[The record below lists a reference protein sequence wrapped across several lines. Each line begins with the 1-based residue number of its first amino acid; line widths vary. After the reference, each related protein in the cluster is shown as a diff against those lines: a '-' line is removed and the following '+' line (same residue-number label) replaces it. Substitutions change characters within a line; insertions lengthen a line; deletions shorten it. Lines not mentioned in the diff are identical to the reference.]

1 MIWGLLKKEFY
12 NLRFNLIVF
21 GVIYLI
27 FVVIIL
33 IMGISLK
40 NSVNPA
46 ELAYFSGEMFSF
58 SVSAIY
64 LAHVFSTSIV
74 VSSYQI
80 DEKSNWNRYVVANG
94 VPRKKLIYSKVLLML
109 ILSLV
114 GSLLATLCMVIMPE
128 ISVAQVLGV
137 LLITFSGTTI
147 SSMLVQFISILLGGI
162 KANILYGLIL
172 IVGMFVVPVIV
183 LTIYGLEY
191 DKASQY
197 ALIFGVFGVCLL
209 LDICLFFIN
218 QALVSRRDY

>member
-12 NLRFNLIVF
+12 NLRLNLIVF

-27 FVVIIL
+27 FVVCIL
-33 IMGISLK
+33 VIEISVK
-40 NSVNPA
+40 NSVDPA
-46 ELAYFSGEMFSF
+46 ELILFSGEMFSL
-58 SVSAIY
+58 SVSVIY
-64 LAHVFSTSIV
+64 LAHVFSTSII

-94 VPRKKLIYSKVLLML
+94 VPRKKLIYSKVLLIL
-109 ILSLV
+109 LLSLV
-114 GSLLATLCMVIMPE
+114 GSLLVTLCVVIIPE

-137 LLITFSGTTI
+137 LLVTFSGTTI
-147 SSMLVQFISILLGGI
+147 SSMLVQFISILIGGI

-172 IVGMFVVPVIV
+172 VIGMFVIPVIV
-183 LTIYGLEY
+183 LTIYGLED
-191 DKASQY
+191 DKGTQY

>member
-12 NLRFNLIVF
+12 NLRLNLIVF

-27 FVVIIL
+27 FVVCIL
-33 IMGISLK
+33 VIEISVK
-40 NSVNPA
+40 KSVDPA
-46 ELAYFSGEMFSF
+46 ELILFSGEMFSL
-58 SVSAIY
+58 SVSVIY
-64 LAHVFSTSIV
+64 LAHVFSTSII

-94 VPRKKLIYSKVLLML
+94 VPRKKLIYSKVLLIL
-109 ILSLV
+109 LLSLV
-114 GSLLATLCMVIMPE
+114 GSLLVTLCVVIIPE

-137 LLITFSGTTI
+137 LLVTFSGTTI
-147 SSMLVQFISILLGGI
+147 SSMLVQFISILIGGI

-172 IVGMFVVPVIV
+172 VIGMFVIPVIV
-183 LTIYGLEY
+183 LTIYGLED
-191 DKASQY
+191 DKGTQY